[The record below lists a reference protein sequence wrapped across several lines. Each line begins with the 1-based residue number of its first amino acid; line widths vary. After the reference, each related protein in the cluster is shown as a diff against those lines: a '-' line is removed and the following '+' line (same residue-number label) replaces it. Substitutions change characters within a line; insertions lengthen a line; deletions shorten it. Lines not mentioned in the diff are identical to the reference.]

1 MDNETEDTPE
11 EEDDERDEEEEEED
25 SKSKIT
31 STEPVNLHIKTN
43 LNNAVVDIHALE
55 IMALRMRDIGSIK
68 KALSRQLPGKPPIE
82 SIRLLQHGHVLREE
96 LLIDELMDD
105 EEEEDEDDDDDE
117 DDEHKAS
124 LTLVLDMVPPVDP
137 RSFSGALQEKM
148 EDQSTADL
156 LEAYALNEAAI
167 WYASRELSS
176 AAAAAAKEV
185 ADEDEETSVSEPPVP
200 DDASSPLITFE
211 LRQYATTFQS
221 QIQATALSEKA
232 AALLDDPVPPA
243 QAAAE
248 EARKPQVRGQ
258 RTRMPASLT
267 AGGLQPS
274 SSVVGLKQTAQH
286 FLNIVR
292 YSKLYVSVCVHID
305 SSRKIHSHGAIVC
318 PNPKN
323 QRTCRE

>member
-1 MDNETEDTPE
+1 MDKETEDSEGQADDNE
-11 EEDDERDEEEEEED
+11 EKDEGEEED

-82 SIRLLQHGHVLREE
+82 SIRLMQHGHVLREE

-105 EEEEDEDDDDDE
+105 DDEDEEEDDEDGDDDN
-117 DDEHKAS
+117 KAS
-124 LTLVLDMVPPVDP
+124 LTLVLDMIPPVDP
-137 RSFSGALQEKM
+137 RSFSGTLQEKM
-148 EDQSTADL
+148 EGQSTADL

-176 AAAAAAKEV
+176 AAAAEAAKEE
-185 ADEDEETSVSEPPVP
+185 ADGDKEASTVEPSVP
-200 DDASSPLITFE
+200 DDKSSPLITFE
-211 LRQYATTFQS
+211 LRKYANTFQS
-221 QIQATALSEKA
+221 QILATALSEKA

-292 YSKLYVSVCVHID
+292 Y
-305 SSRKIHSHGAIVC
+305 
-318 PNPKN
+318 
-323 QRTCRE
+323 